1 MDTLILLQARTVRA
15 VREISLSFS
24 FFLVSK
30 LIIASR
36 RRISSRSRCRVF
48 NNGTFIRCIVVYVSG
63 SLRRPSIYSEGN
75 LLREWIDPWKCVHF
89 ATRWWTWPNGSRV
102 FLAFPYP
109 SVLENIHRVPR
120 KLNFVD
126 SFCTRNDKKHWP
138 MRVRYYCLATRF
150 DRIFTIVIIASRIRR
165 IYFLRRISLWFR
177 DSNNS

>member
-36 RRISSRSRCRVF
+36 RRISNRSRCRVF

-138 MRVRYYCLATRF
+138 MRVILLLFSDTIRYNFYNRNN
-150 DRIFTIVIIASRIRR
+150 
-165 IYFLRRISLWFR
+165 RISYSTYLLSTTYIALISR
-177 DSNNS
+177 QQ

>member
-1 MDTLILLQARTVRA
+1 MDTLILLQARTVIA

-24 FFLVSK
+24 FSLIPK

-36 RRISSRSRCRVF
+36 RRISSRSRYRVF

-63 SLRRPSIYSEGN
+63 SLRRSSIYSEEN

-109 SVLENIHRVPR
+109 SVLENIRRVSR
-120 KLNFVD
+120 KLYFKILY
-126 SFCTRNDKKHWP
+126 SKRQKTLAKK
-138 MRVRYYCLATRF
+138 MRVKYYCLATQF
-150 DRIFTIVIIASRIRR
+150 DMIFTIVIIASRIRR
-165 IYFLRRISLWFR
+165 IYFLRHTSLWFR

>member
-109 SVLENIHRVPR
+109 SVLENIHRVLR
-120 KLNFVD
+120 KLDFKIPFVLETTKNTGQCGLD
-126 SFCTRNDKKHWP
+126 
-138 MRVRYYCLATRF
+138 
-150 DRIFTIVIIASRIRR
+150 IIV
-165 IYFLRRISLWFR
+165 
-177 DSNNS
+177 